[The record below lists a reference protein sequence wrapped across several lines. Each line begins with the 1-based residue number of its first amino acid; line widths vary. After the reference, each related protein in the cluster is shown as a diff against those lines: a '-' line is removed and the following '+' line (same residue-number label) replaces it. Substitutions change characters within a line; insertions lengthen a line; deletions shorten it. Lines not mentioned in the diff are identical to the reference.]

1 MAKKQIT
8 LFTILSFVIAWMLF
22 LIIPLKGMA
31 YGGQRSTLLLTG
43 AMFAPAISSIL
54 VRLITKEG
62 FKNMFLKPNF
72 KGNIKTYLLIYFG
85 PSLLIIVSALLYFF
99 LFPSHF
105 DTGLTLLQGAEVTPS
120 TIILVSLLQVIIVGP
135 VINIVPTMGEELGW
149 RGYLLPKLRTLF
161 SDRLSIIISGII
173 WGLWHAPVIIMG
185 HNYGTDY
192 PGYPYVGILVMVVF
206 CVALGIIEGYFTIKL
221 NSVIPAA
228 MIHSAMNAGAALPLI
243 VAKVG
248 INQTI
253 GPTVAGLIG
262 GLPLFLVAIT
272 LFLKLDSAKTLQSD
286 QILDQ
291 EKLPSQ
297 EG

>member
-1 MAKKQIT
+1 MAKKQI
-8 LFTILSFVIAWMLF
+8 IIYIVLSFLIAWILF
-22 LIIPLKGMA
+22 LIIPLKGMV
-31 YGGQRSTLLLTG
+31 YGEQRSTLLLTG

-62 FKNMFLKPNF
+62 FKNMLLKPNF
-72 KGNIKTYLLIYFG
+72 KGNIKTYLLIFFG
-85 PSLLIIVSALLYFF
+85 PSLLIIVSAILYFL
-99 LFPSHF
+99 LFPTHF

-120 TIILVSLLQVIIVGP
+120 TILLVSLLQVILVGP

-185 HNYGTDY
+185 HNYGTEY

-228 MIHSAMNAGAALPLI
+228 MVHSAMNAGAALPLI

-262 GLPLFLVAIT
+262 GLPLFLVAII
-272 LFLKLDSAKTLQSD
+272 LFLSLKRHFQNSAIAL
-286 QILDQ
+286 
-291 EKLPSQ
+291 
-297 EG
+297 

>member
-1 MAKKQIT
+1 MAKKQI
-8 LFTILSFVIAWMLF
+8 IIYIVLSFLIAWILF
-22 LIIPLKGMA
+22 LIIPLKGMV
-31 YGGQRSTLLLTG
+31 YGEQRSTLLLTG

-62 FKNMFLKPNF
+62 FKNMLLKPNF
-72 KGNIKTYLLIYFG
+72 KGNIKTYLLIFFG
-85 PSLLIIVSALLYFF
+85 PSLLIIVSAILYFL
-99 LFPSHF
+99 LFPTHF

-120 TIILVSLLQVIIVGP
+120 TILLVSLLQVILVGP

-185 HNYGTDY
+185 HNYGTEY

-228 MIHSAMNAGAALPLI
+228 MVHSAMNAGAALPLI

>member
-1 MAKKQIT
+1 MAKKQI
-8 LFTILSFVIAWMLF
+8 IIYIVLSFLIAWILF
-22 LIIPLKGMA
+22 LIIPLKGMV
-31 YGGQRSTLLLTG
+31 YGEQRSTLLLTG

-62 FKNMFLKPNF
+62 FKNMLLKPNF
-72 KGNIKTYLLIYFG
+72 KGNIKTYLLIFFG
-85 PSLLIIVSALLYFF
+85 PSLLIIVSAILYFL
-99 LFPSHF
+99 LFPTHF

-120 TIILVSLLQVIIVGP
+120 TILLVSLLQVILVGP

-185 HNYGTDY
+185 HNYGTEY

>member
-1 MAKKQIT
+1 MAKKQI
-8 LFTILSFVIAWMLF
+8 IIYIVLSFLIAWILF
-22 LIIPLKGMA
+22 LIIPLKGMV
-31 YGGQRSTLLLTG
+31 YGEQRSTLLLTG

-62 FKNMFLKPNF
+62 FKNMLLKPNF
-72 KGNIKTYLLIYFG
+72 KGNIKTYLLIFFG
-85 PSLLIIVSALLYFF
+85 PSLLIIVSAILYFL
-99 LFPSHF
+99 LFPTHF

-120 TIILVSLLQVIIVGP
+120 TILLVSLLQVIIIGP
-135 VINIVPTMGEELGW
+135 IINIVPTMGEELGW

-185 HNYGTDY
+185 HNYGTEY

-228 MIHSAMNAGAALPLI
+228 MVHSAMNAGAALPLI

>member
-1 MAKKQIT
+1 
-8 LFTILSFVIAWMLF
+8 
-22 LIIPLKGMA
+22 
-31 YGGQRSTLLLTG
+31 
-43 AMFAPAISSIL
+43 
-54 VRLITKEG
+54 
-62 FKNMFLKPNF
+62 
-72 KGNIKTYLLIYFG
+72 
-85 PSLLIIVSALLYFF
+85 
-99 LFPSHF
+99 
-105 DTGLTLLQGAEVTPS
+105 
-120 TIILVSLLQVIIVGP
+120 
-135 VINIVPTMGEELGW
+135 MGEELGW

>member
-1 MAKKQIT
+1 MAKKQI
-8 LFTILSFVIAWMLF
+8 IIYIVLSFLIAWILF
-22 LIIPLKGMA
+22 LIIPLKGMV
-31 YGGQRSTLLLTG
+31 YGEQRSTLLLTG

-62 FKNMFLKPNF
+62 FKNMLLKPNF
-72 KGNIKTYLLIYFG
+72 KGNIKTYLLIFFG
-85 PSLLIIVSALLYFF
+85 PSLLIIVSAILYFL
-99 LFPSHF
+99 LFPTHF

-120 TIILVSLLQVIIVGP
+120 TILLVSLLQVILVGP

>member
-1 MAKKQIT
+1 MAKKQI
-8 LFTILSFVIAWMLF
+8 IIYIVLSFLIAWILF
-22 LIIPLKGMA
+22 LIIPLKGMV
-31 YGGQRSTLLLTG
+31 YGEQRSTLLLTG

-62 FKNMFLKPNF
+62 FKNMLLKPNF
-72 KGNIKTYLLIYFG
+72 KGNIKTYLLIFFG
-85 PSLLIIVSALLYFF
+85 PSLLIIVSAILYFL
-99 LFPSHF
+99 LFPTHF

-120 TIILVSLLQVIIVGP
+120 TILLVSLLQVILVGP

-228 MIHSAMNAGAALPLI
+228 MVHSAMNAGAALPLI

>member
-1 MAKKQIT
+1 MAKKQI
-8 LFTILSFVIAWMLF
+8 IIYIVLSFLIAWILF
-22 LIIPLKGMA
+22 LIIPLKGMV
-31 YGGQRSTLLLTG
+31 YGEQRSTLLLTG

-62 FKNMFLKPNF
+62 FKNMLLKPNF
-72 KGNIKTYLLIYFG
+72 KGNIKTYLLIFFG
-85 PSLLIIVSALLYFF
+85 PSLLIIVSAILYFL
-99 LFPSHF
+99 LFPTHF

-120 TIILVSLLQVIIVGP
+120 TILLVSLLQVILVGP

-185 HNYGTDY
+185 HNYGTEY

-228 MIHSAMNAGAALPLI
+228 MVHSAMNAGAALPLI

-272 LFLKLDSAKTLQSD
+272 LFLKLDSAKTPPLVEDAD
-286 QILDQ
+286 QAT
-291 EKLPSQ
+291 LPSQ

>member
-1 MAKKQIT
+1 MAKKQI
-8 LFTILSFVIAWMLF
+8 IIYIVLSFLIAWILF
-22 LIIPLKGMA
+22 LIIPLKGMV
-31 YGGQRSTLLLTG
+31 YGEQRSTLLLTG

-62 FKNMFLKPNF
+62 FKNMLLKPNF
-72 KGNIKTYLLIYFG
+72 KGNIKTYLLIFFG
-85 PSLLIIVSALLYFF
+85 PSLLIIVSAILYFL
-99 LFPSHF
+99 LFPTHF
-105 DTGLTLLQGAEVTPS
+105 DTGLTLLQGAEVNPG
-120 TIILVSLLQVIIVGP
+120 TIILVSLLQVILVGP

-185 HNYGTDY
+185 HNYGTEY

-228 MIHSAMNAGAALPLI
+228 MVHSAMNAGAALPLI

>member
-1 MAKKQIT
+1 MAKKQI
-8 LFTILSFVIAWMLF
+8 IIYIVLSFLIAWILF
-22 LIIPLKGMA
+22 LIIPLKGMV
-31 YGGQRSTLLLTG
+31 YGEQRSTLLLTG

-62 FKNMFLKPNF
+62 FKNMLLKPNF
-72 KGNIKTYLLIYFG
+72 KGNIKTYLLIFFG
-85 PSLLIIVSALLYFF
+85 PSLLIIVSAILYFL
-99 LFPSHF
+99 LFPTHF
-105 DTGLTLLQGAEVTPS
+105 DTGLTLLQGAEVNPG
-120 TIILVSLLQVIIVGP
+120 TIILVSLLQVIIIGP
-135 VINIVPTMGEELGW
+135 IINIVPTMGEELGW

-185 HNYGTDY
+185 HNYGTEY

-228 MIHSAMNAGAALPLI
+228 MVHSAMNAGAALPLI

>member
-1 MAKKQIT
+1 MAKKQI
-8 LFTILSFVIAWMLF
+8 IIYIVLSFLIAWILF
-22 LIIPLKGMA
+22 LIIPLKGMV
-31 YGGQRSTLLLTG
+31 YGEQRSTLLLTG

-62 FKNMFLKPNF
+62 FKNMLLKPNF
-72 KGNIKTYLLIYFG
+72 KGNIKTYLLIFFG
-85 PSLLIIVSALLYFF
+85 PSLLIIVSAILYFL
-99 LFPSHF
+99 LFPTHF

-120 TIILVSLLQVIIVGP
+120 TILLVSLLQVILVGP

-185 HNYGTDY
+185 HNYGTEY

-228 MIHSAMNAGAALPLI
+228 MVHSAMNGGAALPLI

>member
-1 MAKKQIT
+1 MAKKQI
-8 LFTILSFVIAWMLF
+8 IIYIVLSFLIAWILF
-22 LIIPLKGMA
+22 LIIPLKGMV
-31 YGGQRSTLLLTG
+31 YGEQRSTLLLTG

-62 FKNMFLKPNF
+62 FKNMLLKPNF
-72 KGNIKTYLLIYFG
+72 KGNIKTYLLIFFG
-85 PSLLIIVSALLYFF
+85 PSLLIIVSAILYFL
-99 LFPSHF
+99 LFPTHF
-105 DTGLTLLQGAEVTPS
+105 DTGLTLLQGAEVNPG
-120 TIILVSLLQVIIVGP
+120 TIILVSLLQVILVGP